1 MTDHSGPA
9 PVPDKRVLRTTRR
22 LPFFCAL
29 TGLAVMIGGFVVL
42 SASVVDEMSASAHL
56 VIPGD
61 SAVMSDSEFIHSL
74 LPIAAVSGIVH
85 LVGVVAGLMGRTRAE
100 DRRELARCALGVGV
114 NAFFLGCA
122 GIIPAVGLT
131 DSPGS
136 LAVLLAVCGGAV
148 LSACFSLFER
158 FFSSA
163 GAKSVGVGVAGLL
176 MMGGALLVGLFAM
189 LHELA
194 TTPGRPFLPGLIV
207 VAVCF
212 YMSVPAG
219 LVQLAGLIMG
229 IRACRHAD
237 SEAERALAGR
247 GIVLNVPLCW
257 CVLFLPCWF
266 SSEPARRF
274 AGDGRGV
281 AFSLQYRSCARMRR
295 PSLRALVG

>member
-1 MTDHSGPA
+1 MH
-9 PVPDKRVLRTTRR
+9 R
-22 LPFFCAL
+22 LSLFCAL
-29 TGLAVMIGGFVVL
+29 TGLAVLIGGFIVL
-42 SASVVDEMSASAHL
+42 STSVFDEMSARARL
-56 VIPGD
+56 VIPGEF
-61 SAVMSDSEFIHSL
+61 AVMSDDEFIRSV
-74 LPIAAVSGIVH
+74 LPG
-85 LVGVVAGLMGRTRAE
+85 VAGAIHLAGVIAGFVGRRYAEERAE
-100 DRRELARCALGVGV
+100 LGRCALGVGV

-176 MMGGALLVGLFAM
+176 MMGGAMLVGLVAAV
-189 LHELA
+189 HYVA
-194 TTPGRPFLPGLIV
+194 TALEDPFLPGLIV

-229 IRACRHAD
+229 IRAPVLVRAFPPPAGSHLNLPGALLAMVEVSPFRCNIGP
-237 SEAERALAGR
+237 ALA
-247 GIVLNVPLCW
+247 
-257 CVLFLPCWF
+257 
-266 SSEPARRF
+266 
-274 AGDGRGV
+274 
-281 AFSLQYRSCARMRR
+281 
-295 PSLRALVG
+295 

>member
-1 MTDHSGPA
+1 MNDCSVPAGGP
-9 PVPDKRVLRTTRR
+9 RECMSRR
-22 LPFFCAL
+22 MYGLSLFCVFA
-29 TGLAVMIGGFVVL
+29 GLAVMVGGFIVR
-42 SASVVDEMSASAHL
+42 SASVVDEMSASANL

-61 SAVMSDSEFIHSL
+61 SAVMSDGEFIRSL
-74 LPIAAVSGIVH
+74 PPVVGASGIVH
-85 LVGVVAGLMGRTRAE
+85 LVGVIAGLVGRARAE
-100 DRRELARCALGVGV
+100 GRRELGRCALGVGV

-148 LSACFSLFER
+148 LAACGSLFER

-176 MMGGALLVGLFAM
+176 MMGGAMLVGLVAAV
-189 LHELA
+189 HYVA
-194 TTPGRPFLPGLIV
+194 TALEDPFLPGLIV
-207 VAVCF
+207 VAVCI

-229 IRACRHAD
+229 IRARRRAD
-237 SEAERALAGR
+237 SEAERALATW

-257 CVLFLPCWF
+257 CVLFLP
-266 SSEPARRF
+266 
-274 AGDGRGV
+274 
-281 AFSLQYRSCARMRR
+281 L
-295 PSLRALVG
+295 LVLV